1 LSTSLLKLMMKK
13 RENRDSISSISSISS
28 RDSSYQQTTA
38 ADLQHH
44 KALLH
49 LTLPHPHESMVLLP
63 LVLLLRQ
70 LCQHQMQQ

>member
-13 RENRDSISSISSISS
+13 RENRDSISNISS
-28 RDSSYQQTTA
+28 RDSSYQQATT

-49 LTLPHPHESMVLLP
+49 LTRPHPHDSMVVLP

-70 LCQHQMQQ
+70 LWHQHQMQQ